1 MDIAGRVRTGWRS
14 VDRRILDAGAS
25 ALLFAFMVFE
35 LVGNQ
40 VMTGENASGAI
51 AYLLAALVTLP
62 FALHRGHPMTVLA
75 ICTWATVVYSLG
87 RFSAFPG
94 YALFVLLFGVS
105 LHSDRRRSAVAL
117 GAVVAAMSVA
127 LILQPAGV
135 VTGSTWISTLLAVA
149 VAWLSGENIRSRRIQ
164 VAALQ
169 EDARRLEQERETQ
182 ARQAVGQERLRIAR
196 ELHDVVAH
204 SMSVIAVQA
213 GVANH
218 VIDSRP
224 EQARQALAAVETNTR
239 SALVEM
245 RRLLGVLRQGDEPS
259 ASLTPTPDVSQIADL
274 VDQVRAAG
282 LAVDL
287 RVDGEPDGIPDGVEL
302 SVYRIVQ
309 EGLTNVLRH
318 GGPRARVTIAHRS
331 GTVEIEIVDDGRRQE
346 HKPPVTG
353 TDRGAGHGLI
363 GMRERVSIFGGTLVA
378 EQRPGGGFR
387 LVVTLPFG
395 TAAAAVIA
403 PTLTGAP

>member
-1 MDIAGRVRTGWRS
+1 MWITKNGTAVSSDPTSRPYLAMSRLCRKPAHAVSSQTLPTSTPIRNTLITYGRSRPAQPPAGVCSVPVIAATASVNAGMAVVNTMNRPKPIRHRTAPLNSRRTPARPPVQAEIKVAPPSRKTSSSSRPGLRSCPAASRANWIGQVRPMPIARNAPAGLRRAKSRTGVGRRVAPVDERVTGSAFVVMPSTVPTCGGRVVGRHAEPGRRPPGRRPGILAADRAARGRPRGVRPQADAIRLCHGYGDGMDIAGRVRTGWRS

-149 VAWLSGENIRSRRIQ
+149 VAWL
-164 VAALQ
+164 
-169 EDARRLEQERETQ
+169 
-182 ARQAVGQERLRIAR
+182 
-196 ELHDVVAH
+196 
-204 SMSVIAVQA
+204 
-213 GVANH
+213 
-218 VIDSRP
+218 
-224 EQARQALAAVETNTR
+224 
-239 SALVEM
+239 
-245 RRLLGVLRQGDEPS
+245 
-259 ASLTPTPDVSQIADL
+259 
-274 VDQVRAAG
+274 
-282 LAVDL
+282 
-287 RVDGEPDGIPDGVEL
+287 
-302 SVYRIVQ
+302 
-309 EGLTNVLRH
+309 
-318 GGPRARVTIAHRS
+318 
-331 GTVEIEIVDDGRRQE
+331 
-346 HKPPVTG
+346 
-353 TDRGAGHGLI
+353 
-363 GMRERVSIFGGTLVA
+363 
-378 EQRPGGGFR
+378 
-387 LVVTLPFG
+387 
-395 TAAAAVIA
+395 
-403 PTLTGAP
+403 